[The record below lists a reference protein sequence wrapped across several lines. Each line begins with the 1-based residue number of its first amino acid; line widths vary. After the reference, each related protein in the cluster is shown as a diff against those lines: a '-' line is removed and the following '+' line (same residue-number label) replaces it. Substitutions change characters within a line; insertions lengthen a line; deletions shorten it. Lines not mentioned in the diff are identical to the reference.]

1 MIKKMI
7 LLAVWTGIMPLSLYA
22 QNDDLYFIPKRST
35 EKADTDK
42 SQTAPSYR
50 SSYRDID
57 EYNRRTPAEPAEEK
71 RSACRDRDRRFD
83 DDYDDYT
90 YSQRMRRFD
99 GYYGWNDYYYNN
111 YWDYDPYWYGYYSF
125 YRPWPYT
132 WYGPRPYYWYSYRWR
147 YPYYD
152 YGWRGYYYDYEWSY
166 PGYYAPRYYYY
177 GGVRGTRNHG
187 DVGRRGGD
195 RLYSYGYDDFSGP
208 RRGIN
213 ATGTNSTRSGARDAT
228 DRGGNFSGSRS
239 YDNTRNTN
247 TPTRDFENRD
257 FGNSNSYFVL
267 DYGQILHIYSIE
279 FHPNLLNFILRYGK
293 I

>member
-50 SSYRDID
+50 TSYRDID

-111 YWDYDPYWYGYYSF
+111 YWDYDPY
-125 YRPWPYT
+125 
-132 WYGPRPYYWYSYRWR
+132 
-147 YPYYD
+147 
-152 YGWRGYYYDYEWSY
+152 
-166 PGYYAPRYYYY
+166 
-177 GGVRGTRNHG
+177 
-187 DVGRRGGD
+187 
-195 RLYSYGYDDFSGP
+195 
-208 RRGIN
+208 
-213 ATGTNSTRSGARDAT
+213 
-228 DRGGNFSGSRS
+228 
-239 YDNTRNTN
+239 
-247 TPTRDFENRD
+247 
-257 FGNSNSYFVL
+257 
-267 DYGQILHIYSIE
+267 
-279 FHPNLLNFILRYGK
+279 
-293 I
+293 